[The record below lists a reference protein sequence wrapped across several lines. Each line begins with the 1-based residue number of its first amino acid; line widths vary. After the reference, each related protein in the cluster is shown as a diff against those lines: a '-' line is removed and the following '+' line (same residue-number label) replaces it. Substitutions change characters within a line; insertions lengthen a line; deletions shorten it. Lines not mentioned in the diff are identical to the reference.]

1 MGSAPIA
8 LAAFEIAV
16 GRRGAALPW
25 LELVGIHAEAHRAA
39 RLAPFEPRRL
49 ENFVEALGFGLHLH
63 ESGARYD
70 HRAQTRVNFAP
81 ADDARDR
88 PKILDA
94 AVGA

>member
-1 MGSAPIA
+1 MRSPAAA

-39 RLAPFEPRRL
+39 GLAPFEPCRP
-49 ENFVEALGFGLHLH
+49 ENFIEAFGFGLHLH
-63 ESGARYD
+63 ESGTRYN
-70 HRAQTRVNFAP
+70 HCAQTGVNFAP

-88 PKILDA
+88 AKILDA
-94 AVGA
+94 TVGA